1 MIKLFAEN
9 KIFNKISK
17 SFCIFLLIGIFILA
31 NLNMS
36 YAADCYNYGGKVV
49 YLNGNNVP
57 DDDLPN
63 CIEKGTWPGAG
74 VVQPVTY
81 NCKYVNGKY
90 IDKVS
95 GQEVAVAKCA
105 SIEGA
110 PGLPSGSGGGVLPT
124 PATPAVPAAP
134 VDNSSYTLLEPLGGG
149 ATTTYTI
156 EKEGLSKYL
165 TDITRYFFMI
175 VAIIA
180 AFYLI
185 YGGIQYL
192 TTDMSSL
199 KLEGKETIKRVI
211 VGLIFIFSIWTVFNA
226 INPDLLRSAPD
237 FGSIEKESPTGDAG
251 TATPSPVTPTVPGQV
266 TPPPSALSQYCTSGL
281 ETVQGNY
288 QMCSTVAGKM
298 RDMIAKAASE
308 NVTLTIVSAYRS
320 APSCAVTTGTC
331 ARNISNHQKGLAVD
345 FGGGFKSGPA
355 TNPTYVWLVK
365 NANSFG
371 FYNTLIQAGYKDEY
385 NHWSTTGR

>member
-165 TDITRYFFMI
+165 TDITRYFFML
-175 VAIIA
+175 VAVIA

-199 KLEGKETIKRVI
+199 KLEGKETRSEERRV
-211 VGLIFIFSIWTVFNA
+211 G
-226 INPDLLRSAPD
+226 
-237 FGSIEKESPTGDAG
+237 KE
-251 TATPSPVTPTVPGQV
+251 
-266 TPPPSALSQYCTSGL
+266 C
-281 ETVQGNY
+281 
-288 QMCSTVAGKM
+288 
-298 RDMIAKAASE
+298 
-308 NVTLTIVSAYRS
+308 
-320 APSCAVTTGTC
+320 
-331 ARNISNHQKGLAVD
+331 
-345 FGGGFKSGPA
+345 
-355 TNPTYVWLVK
+355 
-365 NANSFG
+365 
-371 FYNTLIQAGYKDEY
+371 
-385 NHWSTTGR
+385 

>member
-1 MIKLFAEN
+1 MLKFNFKN
-9 KIFNKISK
+9 KIKINLRTLLKANFIILSLSCVLFLSLGI
-17 SFCIFLLIGIFILA
+17 SF
-31 NLNMS
+31 
-36 YAADCYNYGGKVV
+36 AAD
-49 YLNGNNVP
+49 
-57 DDDLPN
+57 D
-63 CIEKGTWPGAG
+63 T
-74 VVQPVTY
+74 
-81 NCKYVNGKY
+81 
-90 IDKVS
+90 
-95 GQEVAVAKCA
+95 
-105 SIEGA
+105 
-110 PGLPSGSGGGVLPT
+110 
-124 PATPAVPAAP
+124 
-134 VDNSSYTLLEPLGGG
+134 YTLLEPLGGG

-156 EKEGLSKYL
+156 EKEGLSKYI
-165 TDITRYFFMI
+165 TDITRYFFML
-175 VAIIA
+175 VAVIA

-251 TATPSPVTPTVPGQV
+251 TAI
-266 TPPPSALSQYCTSGL
+266 PPPVAPPANSGQPVSPAPSNTLSQYCTSGL

-298 RDMIAKAASE
+298 RDMIAKAAGDGI
-308 NVTLTIVSAYRS
+308 TLTIVSAYRS

-365 NANSFG
+365 NASSFG
-371 FYNTLIQAGYKDEY
+371 FYNTLIQAGYRDEY